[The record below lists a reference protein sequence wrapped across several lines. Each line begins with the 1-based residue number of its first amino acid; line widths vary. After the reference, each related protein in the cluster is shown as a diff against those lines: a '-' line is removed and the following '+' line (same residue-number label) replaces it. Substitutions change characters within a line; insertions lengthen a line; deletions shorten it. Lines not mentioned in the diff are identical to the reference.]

1 VKTGGGIKKLIG
13 SVLRMPG
20 KAVESV
26 KKTSAQF
33 NTETSNDLLASMITN
48 AIIKGLGQSIKSQK
62 KIESDKE
69 NIRNMTIENGIDL
82 NRGGGLLLFGPN
94 LQINN
99 MVHMFFNGSTPV
111 YFKQDID
118 PSNSSGDLIQA
129 GLQGKFTILEP
140 NLIAEAVIAMYTNM
154 S

>member
-1 VKTGGGIKKLIG
+1 
-13 SVLRMPG
+13 
-20 KAVESV
+20 
-26 KKTSAQF
+26 
-33 NTETSNDLLASMITN
+33 MITN

-99 MVHMFFNGSTPV
+99 MVHMFFNGSTAS

-118 PSNSSGDLIQA
+118 PTNSSGDRIEA
-129 GLQGKFTILEP
+129 GLQAGNFNSLEP